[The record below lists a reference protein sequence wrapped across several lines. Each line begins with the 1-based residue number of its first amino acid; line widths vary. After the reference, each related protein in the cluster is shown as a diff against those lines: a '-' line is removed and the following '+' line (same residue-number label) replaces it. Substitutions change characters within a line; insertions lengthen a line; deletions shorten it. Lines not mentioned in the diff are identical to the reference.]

1 MSDPA
6 RRPERTS
13 LRVYLR
19 LMTYV
24 RPHVPVFLLAVLGL
38 WLFGIM
44 EIAFIDVFGYLVN
57 VLTQVTGEAVDTS
70 GLGVKAV
77 DSGITARIA
86 GYLVQD
92 DDVLVQARVVLPV
105 MLIGI
110 AVIRGI
116 GFLVGN
122 YGMSYVAQSVVHILR
137 TQVFEKYTRMP
148 AAYFDGNMA
157 GHIVAQLTYHVF
169 QVMGATTSALKVI
182 IREGFLTV
190 VLLTY
195 LIHLNWRLALVFL
208 TLMPVVALII
218 SVVSARF
225 RRLGKKIQTAMGN
238 VAQVA
243 NEAVNGQREMHL
255 YGGKDYERGRL
266 AQASAANRR
275 QSLKL
280 ELTEGLSTPV
290 VQLLLAGIMGMLMW
304 LVLTPTM
311 LADMT
316 VGGFTKFLFTA
327 GMLAKPVRQLTQVNA
342 VIQRGIAAADSLFQ
356 TLDEAEESDT
366 GDYEAARVIGAFVFD
381 KVTFAYREGA
391 APVLNEIS
399 FQVAPGET
407 VALVGSSGS
416 GKTSLVSLIPRFYNY
431 QSGRI
436 LLDDQEITV
445 YRLASLRRQIAF
457 VSQHVVLFND
467 TVYNNIAYGELATR
481 TPEQVREAARQ
492 ARALEFIE
500 ALPRG
505 FDTSIGDDGVLLS
518 GGQRQRLAIARA
530 LLKDAPVLILD
541 EATSALDSESERHI
555 QAALDTAMRGRTTFV
570 IAHRL
575 STVEK
580 ADRILVLEAGRIL
593 EAGSHA
599 QLLAAG
605 GRYASLY
612 YQQFDTETR
621 AAS

>member
-1 MSDPA
+1 MSAD
-6 RRPERTS
+6 RHRSEHSS
-13 LRVYLR
+13 LRIYLR
-19 LMTYV
+19 LMAYV
-24 RPHVPVFLLAVLGL
+24 RPYVPVFLVAVLGL

-57 VLTQVTGEAVDTS
+57 VLTQVTGEVVDTS

-77 DSGITARIA
+77 DSGVTAQIA
-86 GYLVQD
+86 GYLVQG
-92 DDVLVQARVVLPV
+92 DDVLGQARIVLPV

-110 AVIRGI
+110 AIIRGI

-122 YGMSYVAQSVVHILR
+122 YGMSYVAQSVVHTLR
-137 TQVFEKYTRMP
+137 TQVFDKYTRMP
-148 AAYFDGNMA
+148 TAYFDGNMS

-182 IREGFLTV
+182 IREGFLTI
-190 VLLTY
+190 VLLAY

-225 RRLGKKIQTAMGN
+225 RRLGKKIQAAMGS
-238 VAQVA
+238 VTQVA

-266 AQASAANRR
+266 ARASEINRR

-356 TLDEAEESDT
+356 TLDEAEEPDT
-366 GDYEAARVIGAFVFD
+366 GTHEVERVAGTFVFEQ
-381 KVTFAYREGA
+381 VTFAYRDGA
-391 APVLNEIS
+391 APVLNDIA
-399 FQVAPGET
+399 FRVAPGET

-416 GKTSLVSLIPRFYNY
+416 GKTTLVSLIPRFYNY
-431 QSGRI
+431 QGGRI
-436 LLDDQEITV
+436 LLDGLEISD
-445 YRLASLRRQIAF
+445 YQLANLRRQIAF

-467 TVYNNIAYGELATR
+467 TVYNNIAYGELAGR

-500 ALPRG
+500 ALPQG
-505 FDTSIGDDGVLLS
+505 FQTPIGDDGVLLS

-530 LLKDAPVLILD
+530 LLKDAPILILD

-555 QAALDTAMRGRTTFV
+555 QAALDVAMRGRTTFV

-580 ADRILVLEAGRIL
+580 ANRILVLEAGRIL
-593 EAGSHA
+593 EEGTHA

-605 GRYASLY
+605 GRYATLY
-612 YQQFDTETR
+612 YQQFEPQVR

>member
-1 MSDPA
+1 MSSH
-6 RRPERTS
+6 RQRPGRSS
-13 LRVYLR
+13 LQIYLR

-24 RPHVPVFLLAVLGL
+24 RPYTPVFLLSVLGL

-57 VLTQVTGEAVDTS
+57 VLTQVTGEVVDTG

-77 DSGITARIA
+77 DSGVTAQIAASLVQGGDVLAQARI
-86 GYLVQD
+86 
-92 DDVLVQARVVLPV
+92 VLPV
-105 MLIGI
+105 MLVAI

-122 YGMSYVAQSVVHILR
+122 YGMSYVAQSVVHTLR
-137 TQVFEKYTRMP
+137 TQVFDKYTRMP
-148 AAYFDGNMA
+148 TAYFDGNMS

-190 VLLTY
+190 VLLVY

-225 RRLGKKIQTAMGN
+225 RRLGEKIQAAMGN

-255 YGGKDYERGRL
+255 YGGKDYERARL
-266 AQASAANRR
+266 ARASEVNRR

-290 VQLLLAGIMGMLMW
+290 VQFLLACIMGMLMW

-327 GMLAKPVRQLTQVNA
+327 GMLAKPVRQLTQVNS
-342 VIQRGIAAADSLFQ
+342 VVQRGVAAADTLFQ
-356 TLDEAEESDT
+356 TLDEVEEPDVGT
-366 GDYEAARVIGAFVFD
+366 HETERVGGALVFD
-381 KVTFAYREGA
+381 RVTFAYREGA
-391 APVLNEIS
+391 VPVLHEIS
-399 FQVAPGET
+399 LRVAPGET
-407 VALVGSSGS
+407 IALVGSSGS
-416 GKTSLVSLIPRFYNY
+416 GKTTLVSLIPRFYNY
-431 QSGRI
+431 QHGRI
-436 LLDDQEITV
+436 LLDGREISD
-445 YRLASLRRQIAF
+445 YRLANLRRQIAF

-467 TVYNNIAYGELATR
+467 TVYNNIAYGELASR

-500 ALPRG
+500 ALPQG
-505 FDTSIGDDGVLLS
+505 FQTPIGDDGVLLS

-530 LLKDAPVLILD
+530 LLKDAPLLILD

-555 QAALDTAMRGRTTFV
+555 QAALDVAMRGRTTFV

-593 EAGSHA
+593 EEGSHA

-605 GRYASLY
+605 GRYATLY
-612 YQQFDTETR
+612 YQQFEPQVR